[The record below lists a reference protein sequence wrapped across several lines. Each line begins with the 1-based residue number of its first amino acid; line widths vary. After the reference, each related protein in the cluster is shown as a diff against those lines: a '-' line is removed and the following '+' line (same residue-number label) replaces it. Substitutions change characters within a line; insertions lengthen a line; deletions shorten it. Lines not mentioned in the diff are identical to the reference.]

1 MKRQERIDRIELMRT
16 YIRIVEAGSLS
27 AAAGQMDT
35 TQATV
40 SRRLQSLEGLLG
52 VKLILRT
59 THAMKLT
66 DDGERCYRHARQVV
80 DAWLALEDDLR
91 IADDR
96 PVGVLRVRAPHAF
109 GQQQLLAPL
118 VAFLQ
123 RHPQLSVEWMLNDNT
138 VDFLSDNIDCAIR
151 VGAEV
156 DPATVSVLLAE
167 VPRCVVASPEL
178 LAKYPPLT
186 SLEALSGLPWIAI
199 NTFYQHEVRLRHQA
213 SGQIVS
219 TAITP
224 CLSTDS
230 LYVARN
236 TALAGLG
243 VAMVSSWTVVEDIAA
258 GRLIELFPQ
267 WRPASLPV
275 HLVYPWARYYPTRL
289 RKFLDLMRESM
300 PIWPGCSVRK
310 AHKKT
315 GQRPVFLLSTLI
327 RRAVGGSV
335 LRWLYA
341 SHYDHRRRLYLQKR
355 TAGAPRCCG
364 AALPGHRPEQAPG
377 SSAR

>member
-1 MKRQERIDRIELMRT
+1 
-16 YIRIVEAGSLS
+16 
-27 AAAGQMDT
+27 
-35 TQATV
+35 
-40 SRRLQSLEGLLG
+40 
-52 VKLILRT
+52 
-59 THAMKLT
+59 MKLT
-66 DDGERCYRHARQVV
+66 DDGERCYRHARQLV
-80 DAWLALEDDLR
+80 DARLALEDDLR

-109 GQQQLLAPL
+109 GQQQLLGPL

-199 NTFYQHEVRLRHQA
+199 NTFYQHEVRLRHQV

-224 CLSTDS
+224 
-230 LYVARN
+230 V
-236 TALAGLG
+236 
-243 VAMVSSWTVVEDIAA
+243 
-258 GRLIELFPQ
+258 
-267 WRPASLPV
+267 
-275 HLVYPWARYYPTRL
+275 
-289 RKFLDLMRESM
+289 
-300 PIWPGCSVRK
+300 
-310 AHKKT
+310 
-315 GQRPVFLLSTLI
+315 
-327 RRAVGGSV
+327 
-335 LRWLYA
+335 
-341 SHYDHRRRLYLQKR
+341 
-355 TAGAPRCCG
+355 
-364 AALPGHRPEQAPG
+364 
-377 SSAR
+377 

>member
-123 RHPQLSVEWMLNDNT
+123 RHPQLSVST
-138 VDFLSDNIDCAIR
+138 SSAI
-151 VGAEV
+151 
-156 DPATVSVLLAE
+156 
-167 VPRCVVASPEL
+167 
-178 LAKYPPLT
+178 
-186 SLEALSGLPWIAI
+186 I
-199 NTFYQHEVRLRHQA
+199 
-213 SGQIVS
+213 S
-219 TAITP
+219 TALFAWGRRWIQQRYP
-224 CLSTDS
+224 YCW
-230 LYVARN
+230 RKCR
-236 TALAGLG
+236 
-243 VAMVSSWTVVEDIAA
+243 AA
-258 GRLIELFPQ
+258 
-267 WRPASLPV
+267 
-275 HLVYPWARYYPTRL
+275 
-289 RKFLDLMRESM
+289 
-300 PIWPGCSVRK
+300 
-310 AHKKT
+310 
-315 GQRPVFLLSTLI
+315 
-327 RRAVGGSV
+327 
-335 LRWLYA
+335 
-341 SHYDHRRRLYLQKR
+341 
-355 TAGAPRCCG
+355 
-364 AALPGHRPEQAPG
+364 
-377 SSAR
+377 